1 MSSKPATLNLRNKF
15 PADSNFERDPI
26 RITFKSV
33 SRFLLVPL
41 WSGVNVAG
49 VQFRDILPNIGLETD
64 EERWYELSKEVVR
77 L

>member
-1 MSSKPATLNLRNKF
+1 M
-15 PADSNFERDPI
+15 
-26 RITFKSV
+26 
-33 SRFLLVPL
+33 PL

-64 EERWYELSKEVVR
+64 EERWYEIAKEVIR